1 MNSLI
6 PANLRRILARL
17 LVLAFLG
24 LTFAGHAQTSPR
36 PLFVFDNGL
45 GGLKT
50 PEEQAA
56 LLKELGYDGICTRPA
71 HATPELFMAPDK
83 TGLKVHASYVMLAAE
98 KDASVPEEVAAHIR
112 RLEGRGTM
120 IWLSLTNPKA
130 DDETAARWIRDVC
143 DLAQA
148 SGLEVVLYP
157 HVGFCTDTIEKCA
170 RLADRAD
177 KKNLG
182 LSFTLCHFLA
192 LKDEK
197 EIESTLRAHGQRLK
211 LVQINGADAIP
222 PGKPDWGRLIQPL
235 GEGSLDVG
243 RVLRCLDAIGYQG
256 PVNLQCY
263 QIKRPA
269 REHLALS
276 MAAWRK
282 LHTNPSEK

>member
-1 MNSLI
+1 MVSPI
-6 PANLRRILARL
+6 PAKFRRFVFRL
-17 LVLAFLG
+17 LALTFLG
-24 LTFAGHAQTSPR
+24 LPFACHSQTEPR
-36 PLFVFDNGL
+36 PFFVFDNGL

-71 HATPELFMAPDK
+71 HATPELFMALDK
-83 TGLKVHASYVMLAAE
+83 NGLKVHASYVMLAAE
-98 KDASVPEEVAAHIR
+98 KNASVPEEVAAHIR
-112 RLEGRGTM
+112 KLEGRGTL

-130 DDETAARWIRDVC
+130 DDETAVRLIMKAC

-170 RLADRAD
+170 RLADKAD

-182 LSFTLCHFLA
+182 LSFTLCHFIA
-192 LKDEK
+192 LHDEK
-197 EIESTLRAHGQRLK
+197 EIEATLRAHGTRLK

-222 PGKPDWGRLIQPL
+222 PGKPNWSRLIQPL

-243 RVLRCLDAIGYQG
+243 RVLRCLDTLGYQG

-269 REHLALS
+269 REHLAIS
-276 MAAWRK
+276 MDAWRK
-282 LHTNPSEK
+282 LHTNQLKK